1 MSHSTVMPG
10 LPEKASSHNKKR
22 AFMIEA
28 IKKKRT
34 WRPLAGAVIVISV
47 AAIAGQS
54 VLASL
59 NATAFNTTAQ
69 NINAGTLKLDL
80 ANSGNGFGTSIA
92 NVVPGDV
99 VNRYV
104 TLTNSGTLNGIG
116 LSLKTAQ
123 TGTQSLISD
132 GVSPSTT
139 KALKLTVTS
148 CTVAWNTS
156 TGVCSGTATEELAST
171 VIGSL
176 TNATALTNSN
186 LNSSA
191 VRYLQMKIELPDQN
205 ETTINGTLPT
215 NTVQGGAVNVTY
227 TFDLAQRTA
236 TTTNS

>member
-1 MSHSTVMPG
+1 MPG
-10 LPEKASSHNKKR
+10 LPDKASSHNKKR

-28 IKKKRT
+28 TKKKRT
-34 WRPLAGAVIVISV
+34 WRPLAGAAIVISV

-80 ANSGNGFGTSIA
+80 ANNGNGFGTSIA

-116 LSLKTAQ
+116 LTLKTAQ
-123 TGTQSLISD
+123 TGTPSLITD
-132 GVSPSTT
+132 GISPITT

-148 CTVAWNTS
+148 CSVAWNTT
-156 TGVCSGTATEELAST
+156 TGVCSGTPTEELAST

-176 TNATALTNSN
+176 TSATALASST
-186 LNSSA
+186 LNSTA

-205 ETTINGTLPT
+205 ETTVNGALPA
-215 NTVQGGAVNVTY
+215 NTVQGGSVDVTY
-227 TFDLAQRTA
+227 TFDLKQRLA

>member
-1 MSHSTVMPG
+1 
-10 LPEKASSHNKKR
+10 
-22 AFMIEA
+22 MIEA
-28 IKKKRT
+28 TKKKRT
-34 WRPLAGAVIVISV
+34 WRPLAGAAIVISV

-80 ANSGNGFGTSIA
+80 ANNGNGFGTSIA

-116 LSLKTAQ
+116 LTLKTAQ
-123 TGTQSLISD
+123 TGTPSLITD
-132 GVSPSTT
+132 GISPITT
-139 KALKLTVTS
+139 RALKLTVTS
-148 CTVAWNTS
+148 CSVAWNTT
-156 TGVCSGTATEELAST
+156 TGVCSGTPTEELAST

-176 TNATALTNSN
+176 TSATSLASST
-186 LNSSA
+186 LNSTA

-205 ETTINGTLPT
+205 ETTVNGALPA
-215 NTVQGGAVNVTY
+215 NTVQGGSVDVTY
-227 TFDLAQRTA
+227 TFDLKQRLA

>member
-1 MSHSTVMPG
+1 MPG
-10 LPEKASSHNKKR
+10 LPDKASSHNKKR

-28 IKKKRT
+28 TKKKRT
-34 WRPLAGAVIVISV
+34 WRPLAGAAIVISV

-80 ANSGNGFGTSIA
+80 ANNGNGFGTSIA

-116 LSLKTAQ
+116 LTLKTAQ
-123 TGTQSLISD
+123 TGTPSLITD
-132 GVSPSTT
+132 GISPITT

-148 CTVAWNTS
+148 CSVAWNT
-156 TGVCSGTATEELAST
+156 TNGVCSGTPTEELAST

-176 TNATALTNSN
+176 TSATDLTSST
-186 LNSSA
+186 LNSTA

-205 ETTINGTLPT
+205 ETTVNGALPA
-215 NTVQGGAVNVTY
+215 NTVQGGSVDVTY
-227 TFDLAQRTA
+227 TFDLKQRLA

>member
-1 MSHSTVMPG
+1 MPG
-10 LPEKASSHNKKR
+10 LPDKASSHNKKR

-28 IKKKRT
+28 TKKKRT
-34 WRPLAGAVIVISV
+34 WRPLAGAAIVISV

-80 ANSGNGFGTSIA
+80 ANNGNGFGTSIA

-104 TLTNSGTLNGIG
+104 ALTNSGTLNGIG
-116 LSLKTAQ
+116 LTLKTAQ
-123 TGTQSLISD
+123 TGTPSLITD
-132 GVSPSTT
+132 GISPITT

-148 CTVAWNTS
+148 CSVAWNTT
-156 TGVCSGTATEELAST
+156 TGVCSGTPTEELAST

-176 TNATALTNSN
+176 TSATALAGST
-186 LNSSA
+186 LNSTA

-205 ETTINGTLPT
+205 ETTVNGALPA
-215 NTVQGGAVNVTY
+215 NTVQGGSVDVTY
-227 TFDLAQRTA
+227 TFDLKQRLA

>member
-1 MSHSTVMPG
+1 
-10 LPEKASSHNKKR
+10 
-22 AFMIEA
+22 MIEA
-28 IKKKRT
+28 KNRKRS
-34 WRPLAGAVIVISV
+34 WRPLAGAAIVISV

-59 NATAFNTTAQ
+59 NATASNTTAQ

-80 ANSGNGFGTSIA
+80 ANNGNGFGTSIA
-92 NVVPGDV
+92 NLVPGDV

-104 TLTNSGTLNGIG
+104 TLTNSGSLNGIG
-116 LSLKTAQ
+116 LTLKTAQ
-123 TGTQSLISD
+123 TGTPSLISD

-148 CTVAWNTS
+148 CSVAWDPTAGTCGGS
-156 TGVCSGTATEELAST
+156 TNVELAST

-176 TNATALTNSN
+176 TSATALNTST

-191 VRYLQMKIELPDQN
+191 SRYLQMKIELPDQN
-205 ETTINGTLPT
+205 ETTINGTLPA

-227 TFDLAQRTA
+227 TFDLAQRLA

>member
-1 MSHSTVMPG
+1 MQ
-10 LPEKASSHNKKR
+10 EKLRKR
-22 AFMIEA
+22 S
-28 IKKKRT
+28 
-34 WRPLAGAVIVISV
+34 WRPLAGAAIVISI

-54 VLASL
+54 VIASL

-69 NINAGTLKLDL
+69 NINAGTMKLDL

-92 NVVPGDV
+92 NFVPGDV

-123 TGTQSLISD
+123 TGSANLISD
-132 GVSPSTT
+132 GTGGSTT

-148 CTVAWNTS
+148 CSVAWDPAAGT
-156 TGVCSGTATEELAST
+156 CSGTTAIELQPT

-176 TNATALTNSN
+176 TSATQLSNSTF
-186 LNSSA
+186 NSATSK
-191 VRYLQMKIELPDQN
+191 YLQMKMELPDQN
-205 ETTINGTLPT
+205 ETTVNGVYPT
-215 NTVQGGAVNVTY
+215 NTVQGGNVNITY
-227 TFDLAQRTA
+227 TFDLAQRVA

>member
-1 MSHSTVMPG
+1 
-10 LPEKASSHNKKR
+10 
-22 AFMIEA
+22 MIEA
-28 IKKKRT
+28 TKKKRT
-34 WRPLAGAVIVISV
+34 WRPLAGAAIVISV

-80 ANSGNGFGTSIA
+80 ANNGNGFGTSIA

-116 LSLKTAQ
+116 LTLKTTQ
-123 TGTQSLISD
+123 TGTPSLITD
-132 GVSPSTT
+132 GISPITT

-148 CTVAWNTS
+148 CSVAWNTT
-156 TGVCSGTATEELAST
+156 TGVCSGTPTEELAST

-176 TNATALTNSN
+176 TSATALASST
-186 LNSSA
+186 LNSTA

-205 ETTINGTLPT
+205 ETTVNGALPA
-215 NTVQGGAVNVTY
+215 NTVQGGSVDVTY
-227 TFDLAQRTA
+227 TFDLKQRLA

>member
-1 MSHSTVMPG
+1 MPG
-10 LPEKASSHNKKR
+10 LPDKASSHNKKR

-80 ANSGNGFGTSIA
+80 ANNGNGFGTSIA

-116 LSLKTAQ
+116 LTLKTAQ
-123 TGTQSLISD
+123 TGTSSLITD
-132 GVSPSTT
+132 GISPITT

-148 CTVAWNTS
+148 CSVAWNTT
-156 TGVCSGTATEELAST
+156 TGVCSGTPTEELAST

-176 TNATALTNSN
+176 TSATAFASST
-186 LNSSA
+186 LNSTA
-191 VRYLQMKIELPDQN
+191 VKYLQMKIELPDQN
-205 ETTINGTLPT
+205 ETTVNGALPA
-215 NTVQGGAVNVTY
+215 NTVQGGSVDVTY
-227 TFDLAQRTA
+227 TFDLKQRLA

>member
-1 MSHSTVMPG
+1 MPG
-10 LPEKASSHNKKR
+10 LPDKASSHNKKR

-28 IKKKRT
+28 TKKKRT
-34 WRPLAGAVIVISV
+34 WRPLAGAAIVISV

-80 ANSGNGFGTSIA
+80 ANNGNGFGTSIA

-116 LSLKTAQ
+116 LTLKTAQ
-123 TGTQSLISD
+123 TGTSSLITD
-132 GVSPSTT
+132 GISPITT

-148 CTVAWNTS
+148 CSVAWNTT
-156 TGVCSGTATEELAST
+156 TGVCSGTPTEELAST

-176 TNATALTNSN
+176 TSATALASST
-186 LNSSA
+186 LNSTA

-205 ETTINGTLPT
+205 ETTVNGALPA
-215 NTVQGGAVNVTY
+215 NTVQGGSVDVTY
-227 TFDLAQRTA
+227 TFDLKQRLA

>member
-1 MSHSTVMPG
+1 MPG
-10 LPEKASSHNKKR
+10 LPDKASSHNKKR

-28 IKKKRT
+28 TKKKRT
-34 WRPLAGAVIVISV
+34 WRPLAGAAIVISV

-80 ANSGNGFGTSIA
+80 ANNGNGFGTSIA

-116 LSLKTAQ
+116 LTLKTAQ
-123 TGTQSLISD
+123 TGTPSLITD
-132 GVSPSTT
+132 GISPITT

-148 CTVAWNTS
+148 CSVAWNTT
-156 TGVCSGTATEELAST
+156 TGVCSGTPTEELAST

-176 TNATALTNSN
+176 TSAL
-186 LNSSA
+186 LWPA
-191 VRYLQMKIELPDQN
+191 AR
-205 ETTINGTLPT
+205 
-215 NTVQGGAVNVTY
+215 
-227 TFDLAQRTA
+227 
-236 TTTNS
+236 

>member
-1 MSHSTVMPG
+1 MPG

-148 CTVAWNTS
+148 CSVAWDPTAGTCGGS
-156 TGVCSGTATEELAST
+156 TNVELAST
-171 VIGSL
+171 TIGSL
-176 TNATALTNSN
+176 TSPVTLNNGN

-205 ETTINGTLPT
+205 ETTTNGVLPT
-215 NTVQGGAVNVTY
+215 NTIQGGAVNVTY

>member
-1 MSHSTVMPG
+1 
-10 LPEKASSHNKKR
+10 
-22 AFMIEA
+22 MIEA
-28 IKKKRT
+28 TKKKRT
-34 WRPLAGAVIVISV
+34 WRPLAGAAIVISV

-80 ANSGNGFGTSIA
+80 ANNGNGFGTSIA

-116 LSLKTAQ
+116 LTLKTAQ
-123 TGTQSLISD
+123 TGTSSLITD
-132 GVSPSTT
+132 GISPITT

-148 CTVAWNTS
+148 CSVAWNTA
-156 TGVCSGTATEELAST
+156 TGVCSGTPTEELAST

-176 TNATALTNSN
+176 TSATALASST
-186 LNSSA
+186 LNSTA
-191 VRYLQMKIELPDQN
+191 VRYLQMKIELPDQMPQS
-205 ETTINGTLPT
+205 LLRLHWCARR
-215 NTVQGGAVNVTY
+215 VVAADV
-227 TFDLAQRTA
+227 
-236 TTTNS
+236 

>member
-1 MSHSTVMPG
+1 MPG
-10 LPEKASSHNKKR
+10 LPDKASSHNKKR

-28 IKKKRT
+28 TKKKRT
-34 WRPLAGAVIVISV
+34 WRPLAGAAIVISV

-80 ANSGNGFGTSIA
+80 ANNGNGFGTSIA

-116 LSLKTAQ
+116 LTLKTAQ
-123 TGTQSLISD
+123 TGTPSLITD
-132 GVSPSTT
+132 GISPITT

-148 CTVAWNTS
+148 CSVAWNTT
-156 TGVCSGTATEELAST
+156 TGVCSGTPTEELAST

-176 TNATALTNSN
+176 TSATTLASST
-186 LNSSA
+186 LNSTA

-205 ETTINGTLPT
+205 ETTVNGALPA
-215 NTVQGGAVNVTY
+215 NTVQGGSVDVTY
-227 TFDLAQRTA
+227 TFDLKQRLA

>member
-1 MSHSTVMPG
+1 MPG
-10 LPEKASSHNKKR
+10 LPDKASSHNKKR

-28 IKKKRT
+28 TKKKRT
-34 WRPLAGAVIVISV
+34 WRPLAGAAIVISV

-80 ANSGNGFGTSIA
+80 ANNGNGFGTSIA

-116 LSLKTAQ
+116 LTLKTTQ
-123 TGTQSLISD
+123 TGTPSLITD
-132 GVSPSTT
+132 GISPITT

-148 CTVAWNTS
+148 CSVAWNTT
-156 TGVCSGTATEELAST
+156 TGVCSGTPTEELAST

-176 TNATALTNSN
+176 TSATTLASST
-186 LNSSA
+186 LNSTA

-205 ETTINGTLPT
+205 ETTVNGALPA
-215 NTVQGGAVNVTY
+215 NTVQGGSVDVTY
-227 TFDLAQRTA
+227 TFDLKQRLA

>member
-1 MSHSTVMPG
+1 
-10 LPEKASSHNKKR
+10 
-22 AFMIEA
+22 MIEA
-28 IKKKRT
+28 TKKKRT
-34 WRPLAGAVIVISV
+34 WRPLAGAAIVISV

-80 ANSGNGFGTSIA
+80 ANNGNGFGTSIA

-116 LSLKTAQ
+116 LTLKTAQ
-123 TGTQSLISD
+123 TGTPSLITD
-132 GVSPSTT
+132 GISPITT
-139 KALKLTVTS
+139 RALKLTVTS
-148 CTVAWNTS
+148 CSVAWNTT
-156 TGVCSGTATEELAST
+156 TGVCSGTPTEELAST

-176 TNATALTNSN
+176 TSATALASST
-186 LNSSA
+186 LNSTA

-205 ETTINGTLPT
+205 ETTVNGALPA
-215 NTVQGGAVNVTY
+215 NTVQGGSVDVTY
-227 TFDLAQRTA
+227 TFDLKQRLA

>member
-1 MSHSTVMPG
+1 MPG
-10 LPEKASSHNKKR
+10 LPDKASSHNKKR

-28 IKKKRT
+28 TKKKRT
-34 WRPLAGAVIVISV
+34 WRPLAGAAIVISV

-80 ANSGNGFGTSIA
+80 ANNGNGFGTSIA

-116 LSLKTAQ
+116 LTLKTTQ
-123 TGTQSLISD
+123 TGTPSLITD
-132 GVSPSTT
+132 GISPITT

-148 CTVAWNTS
+148 CSVAWNTT
-156 TGVCSGTATEELAST
+156 TGVCSGTPTEELAST

-176 TNATALTNSN
+176 TSATTLAGST
-186 LNSSA
+186 LNSTA

-205 ETTINGTLPT
+205 ETTVNGALPA
-215 NTVQGGAVNVTY
+215 NTVQGGSVDVTY
-227 TFDLAQRTA
+227 TFDLKQRLA

>member
-1 MSHSTVMPG
+1 MPG
-10 LPEKASSHNKKR
+10 LPDKASSHNKKR

-28 IKKKRT
+28 TKKKRS
-34 WRPLAGAVIVISV
+34 WRPLAGAAIVISV

-59 NATAFNTTAQ
+59 NATTFNTTAQ
-69 NINAGTLKLDL
+69 NTNAGTLKLDL
-80 ANSGNGFGTSIA
+80 ANNGNGFGTSIA

-116 LSLKTAQ
+116 LTLKTAQ
-123 TGTQSLISD
+123 TGTSSLITD
-132 GVSPSTT
+132 GISPITT

-148 CTVAWNTS
+148 CSVAWNTT
-156 TGVCSGTATEELAST
+156 TGVCSGTPTEELAST

-176 TNATALTNSN
+176 TSATALASST
-186 LNSSA
+186 LNSTA
-191 VRYLQMKIELPDQN
+191 VRYLQMKIELPDQI
-205 ETTINGTLPT
+205 ETTVNGALPA
-215 NTVQGGAVNVTY
+215 NTVQGGSVDVTY
-227 TFDLAQRTA
+227 TFDLKQRLA